1 MRKLVACTVAVLVFT
16 GVAVA
21 DSTNPIRT
29 LDGSGNNVR
38 HPDWGAIGSQYLRVA
53 PANYADGIGRPVAGP
68 NTRYISNRIFNDVG
82 QNLFSEND
90 VSQWV
95 WTWGQ
100 FMDHVFGLR
109 DETPA
114 ENAPIAFNTKDP
126 LEDFRNDFGQI
137 SFVRTIAAP
146 GTGVNTVRQQVNTVS
161 SFIDAFNV
169 YGGTN
174 ARLDWL
180 RDGSN
185 DGDPTN
191 NQATLMLTK
200 DGYLPPA
207 SARRNVAGAPTM
219 ALDGPL
225 TGHPERAVVAGDVRA
240 NENTALTSL
249 HTLFAREHN
258 RIVDG
263 LPRNLP
269 EEAKF
274 QIARRVVGAEEQYI
288 TYTQFLSAV
297 GVKLAPYRG
306 YNPDVNPTLGNEF
319 AVAGYRAHS
328 MIHGEFEPTVP
339 QGFYSEKQLAN
350 FQQRGIVIER
360 DDAEKTVTLVIP
372 LSVAFF
378 NPQLLQDIGE
388 SQFLQSLGAEAQY
401 KNDEQIDNSLRSVL
415 FQVPKPGIPDPS
427 VCGTP
432 VINPDCFSGVADLGA
447 IDVERGRDHGIP
459 SYNALRKAYGLAPKL
474 SFTSI
479 TGEST
484 DQLPF
489 GMSINNPHILDFV
502 QLRDAAGNVLPA
514 DTEEAVVGIRRST
527 LAARLKAIYGDVNRI
542 DPFVGL
548 ISERHLP
555 GAEVGELQN
564 AIWKKQFEALRDG
577 DRFFY
582 ANDPALPAI
591 ERELGISYRV
601 TLAQVIRR
609 NTDAVVAD
617 DVFHA
622 AD

>member
-1 MRKLVACTVAVLVFT
+1 MRKLVACTVALLVFT
-16 GVAVA
+16 GVAFA
-21 DSTNPIRT
+21 DTSPIRT
-29 LDGSGNNVR
+29 LDGSGNNAR
-38 HPDWGAIGSQYLRVA
+38 HPTWGAIGSQYLRVA
-53 PANYADGIGRPVAGP
+53 PANYADGIAKPVAGP
-68 NTRYISNRIFNDVG
+68 NSRYVSNRIFNDVG
-82 QNLFSEND
+82 QNLFSENA
-90 VSQWV
+90 VSQWA

-114 ENAPIAFNTKDP
+114 ENAPIAFSAKDP
-126 LEDFRNDFGQI
+126 LEGFRNDFGQI

-146 GTGVNTVRQQVNTVS
+146 GTGVKTLRQQVNTVS
-161 SFIDAFNV
+161 SYIDAFNV
-169 YGGTN
+169 YGGTD

-185 DGDPTN
+185 DGDPN
-191 NQATLMLTK
+191 NNKATLMLTRN
-200 DGYLPPA
+200 GYLPLA
-207 SARRNVAGAPTM
+207 SARNNVAGAPTM

-240 NENTALTSL
+240 NENSALTSL

-258 RIVDG
+258 RIVNS
-263 LPRNLP
+263 LPSGLP

-274 QIARRVVGAEEQYI
+274 QLARRIVGAEEQFI
-288 TYTQFLSAV
+288 TYNEFLPSV
-297 GVKLAPYRG
+297 GVRLAPYHG
-306 YNPDVNPTLGNEF
+306 YNPDVDATLGNEF

-339 QGFYSEKQLAN
+339 QGFYSEAQLAN
-350 FQQRGIVIER
+350 FQRRGIVIER
-360 DDAEKTVTLVIP
+360 DTAEKAVTLVIP

-378 NPQLLQDIGE
+378 NPQLLQDVGL
-388 SQFLQSLGAEAQY
+388 SVFLESLGAEAQY

-432 VINPDCFSGVADLGA
+432 IINPDCFSGVADLGA
-447 IDVERGRDHGIP
+447 IDVERGRDHGMP
-459 SYNALRKAYGLAPKL
+459 SYNALRKAYGLAPKS
-474 SFTSI
+474 SFTAI

-484 DQLPF
+484 DQLPR
-489 GMSINNPHILDFV
+489 GLSINDPRILEFV
-502 QLRDAAGNVLPA
+502 QLRDAAGNVLPP

-527 LAARLKAIYGDVNRI
+527 LAARLRAIYGDV
-542 DPFVGL
+542 DKVDAFVGL

-555 GAEVGELQN
+555 GAEVGELQA
-564 AIWKKQFEALRDG
+564 AIWRKQFEALRDG

-582 ANDPALPAI
+582 GNDPALPVI

-609 NTDAVVAD
+609 NTDAVVPD

-622 AD
+622 AE